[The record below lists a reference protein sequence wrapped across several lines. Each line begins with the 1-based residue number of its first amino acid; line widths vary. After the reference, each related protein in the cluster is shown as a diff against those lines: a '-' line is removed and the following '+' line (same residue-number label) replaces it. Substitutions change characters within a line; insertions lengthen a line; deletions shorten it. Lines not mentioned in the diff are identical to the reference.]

1 MSVMSEQRVQ
11 HHESSSEDDFAV
23 ASPFVAHPAS
33 SSESGF
39 HVDNSSE
46 EVWTGT
52 SADRHARVAR
62 ASAAKAEHIAIEV
75 SDLLFSVY
83 NSEEGLVG
91 GLSMGETRIIQFVGD
106 ETLGQ
111 ERSVTVSAIAAA
123 VEVKGSSATASVNKL
138 VRKGLLT
145 KTRSKDD
152 ARCVN
157 VALTGEGTRLYR
169 VRQGFY
175 RNMARAITKG
185 MSSRDVDLLLVA
197 LGRLERFYRS
207 DRTNKSSKV
216 DKSEHTSDSSS
227 ARRMGDEGRA

>member
-1 MSVMSEQRVQ
+1 MSVMSEQSIQ
-11 HHESSSEDDFAV
+11 HHESSSEDNFAV
-23 ASPFVAHPAS
+23 ASPFVAHQAS
-33 SSESGF
+33 SSDYESRSDTF
-39 HVDNSSE
+39 SE
-46 EVWTGT
+46 EAWTGT

-62 ASAAKAEHIAIEV
+62 ASAAKAEHIAVEV

-111 ERSVTVSAIAAA
+111 GRSVTVSAIAAA

-207 DRTNKSSKV
+207 DRTDKSS
-216 DKSEHTSDSSS
+216 KSEHTSDGSS